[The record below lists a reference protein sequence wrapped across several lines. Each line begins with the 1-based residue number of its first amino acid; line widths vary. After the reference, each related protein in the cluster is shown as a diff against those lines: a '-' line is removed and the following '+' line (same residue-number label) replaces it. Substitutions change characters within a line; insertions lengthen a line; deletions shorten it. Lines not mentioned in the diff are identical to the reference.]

1 MLTYLLAIGISLKK
15 VQAMHNFHYKGD
27 ELFCEEVSIQNIVEQ
42 VGTPCYIYSHQAIH
56 RQFHDFDEA
65 FKDIPHIVAYAM
77 KANSNI
83 GVLRVLAKEGSG
95 ADIVS
100 GGELFR
106 TLKAGVPSNKIVFA
120 GVGKSPEEIQ
130 YALESDILMFNVE
143 SSGEIQ
149 QINEVAKTMGLQ
161 ARVALRINPD
171 IDPQTH
177 PYIST
182 GLKKSK
188 FGIAADHALKE
199 FELANQLAHIE
210 VVGVHCHIGSQ
221 LTQVTPF
228 VDAIKKVLSLIKTL
242 QSQDVKIRY
251 MNIGGGLGITYS
263 DETPPHPNELAA
275 AIIPLLQTAS
285 CQIIM
290 EPGRSI
296 VGNAGILVTKVLY
309 NKEGA
314 NKQFVIVD
322 AAMNDLLRPSLYEAH
337 HDIQP
342 VLKNESAPV
351 HTVDVVGPI
360 CESGDFLAKDRKMPQ
375 PLPGDLLA
383 VMSAGAYGFTM
394 ASNYNSRPKTPEVLV
409 KDKQIMV
416 IRERESYE
424 DLIRG
429 ESIPEIFA

>member
-1 MLTYLLAIGISLKK
+1 
-15 VQAMHNFHYKGD
+15 MHDFHYKGD
-27 ELFCEEVSIQNIVEQ
+27 ELFCEEVSIQRIVEQ

-56 RQFHDFDEA
+56 RQFHDFDDA
-65 FKDIPHIVAYAM
+65 FKDIHHIVAYAM

-120 GVGKSPEEIQ
+120 GVGKSPEEIR

-143 SSGEIQ
+143 SSGEVQ
-149 QINEVAKTMGLQ
+149 QINEVAQTMGIR

-199 FELANQLAHIE
+199 FELANKLAHIE

-242 QSQDVKIRY
+242 QSQDVNIRF

-351 HTVDVVGPI
+351 HAVDVVGPI

-375 PLPGDLLA
+375 PQSGDLLA

-416 IRERESYE
+416 IRKRESYE

>member
-1 MLTYLLAIGISLKK
+1 
-15 VQAMHNFHYKGD
+15 MHDFHYHGD
-27 ELFCEEVSIQNIVEQ
+27 ELFCEEAPIRQIAEQ
-42 VGTPCYIYSHQAIH
+42 VGTPCYIYSHRTLIRHFHAFDQAF
-56 RQFHDFDEA
+56 QA
-65 FKDIPHIVAYAM
+65 IPHIMAFAM
-77 KANSNI
+77 KSNSNLA
-83 GVLRVLAKEGSG
+83 VLRLLAKEGSG

-106 TLKAGVPSNKIVFA
+106 ALKAGMAPNKIVFA
-120 GVGKSPEEIQ
+120 GVGKSKEEIR

-143 SSGEIQ
+143 SPGELQ
-149 QINEVAKTMGLQ
+149 QINEVAGGMGLH

-188 FGIAADHALKE
+188 FGIGADRALEEFDAAGKLS
-199 FELANQLAHIE
+199 HIE
-210 VVGVHCHIGSQ
+210 VVGVHSHIGSQ

-228 VDAIKKVLSLIKTL
+228 VDALKKTIALIQTL
-242 QSQDVKIRY
+242 QAKGIHIQY
-251 MNIGGGLGITYS
+251 LNIGGGLGITYS
-263 DETPPHPNELAA
+263 DETPPHPRELAV
-275 AIIPLLQTAS
+275 AISPLLQTVS

-309 NKEGA
+309 NKDGA
-314 NKQFVIVD
+314 NKRFVIVD
-322 AAMNDLLRPSLYEAH
+322 AAMNDLLRPSLYDAH

-342 VLKNESAPV
+342 VMKNESSV
-351 HTVDVVGPI
+351 VNTVDVVGPI

-375 PLPGDLLA
+375 SQPGDLLA

-394 ASNYNSRPKTPEVLV
+394 SSNYNSRPRVPEVLV
-409 KDKQIMV
+409 KGKDVIV
-416 IRERESYE
+416 IRKRESYE

-429 ESIPEIFA
+429 ESIPEVFSD

>member
-1 MLTYLLAIGISLKK
+1 
-15 VQAMHNFHYKGD
+15 MHDFYYKGD
-27 ELFCEEVSIQNIVEQ
+27 ELFCEEVSIKNIVEQ

-56 RQFHDFDEA
+56 RRFHDFDDA

-120 GVGKSPEEIQ
+120 GVGKSPEEIR

-143 SSGEIQ
+143 SSGEVQ
-149 QINEVAKTMGLQ
+149 QINEVAQTMGIR

-228 VDAIKKVLSLIKTL
+228 VDAIKKILSLIKTL

-322 AAMNDLLRPSLYEAH
+322 AAMNDLLRPSLYEAY

-351 HTVDVVGPI
+351 HAVDVVGPI

-375 PLPGDLLA
+375 PQSGDLLA

>member
-1 MLTYLLAIGISLKK
+1 
-15 VQAMHNFHYKGD
+15 MHDFHYHGD
-27 ELFCEEVSIQNIVEQ
+27 ELFCEEVPIQQIVEQ
-42 VGTPCYIYSHQAIH
+42 VGTPCYIYSHRTLIRHFHAFDQAF
-56 RQFHDFDEA
+56 QA
-65 FKDIPHIVAYAM
+65 IPHIVAFAM
-77 KANSNI
+77 KSNSNLA
-83 GVLRVLAKEGSG
+83 VLRLLAKEGSG

-106 TLKAGVPSNKIVFA
+106 ALKAGIAPNKIVFA
-120 GVGKSPEEIQ
+120 GVGKSKEEIR

-143 SSGEIQ
+143 SPGELQ
-149 QINEVAKTMGLQ
+149 QINEVAGAMGLH

-188 FGIAADHALKE
+188 FGIGADRALEE
-199 FELANQLAHIE
+199 FDVAGKLSHIE
-210 VVGVHCHIGSQ
+210 VVGVHSHIGSQ

-228 VDAIKKVLSLIKTL
+228 VDALKKAIALIMTL
-242 QSQDVKIRY
+242 QAKGVHIQY
-251 MNIGGGLGITYS
+251 LNIGGGLGITYS
-263 DETPPHPNELAA
+263 DETPPHPKELAV
-275 AIIPLLQTAS
+275 AISPLLQTVS
-285 CQIIM
+285 CKIIM

-309 NKEGA
+309 NKDGA
-314 NKQFVIVD
+314 NKRFVIVD
-322 AAMNDLLRPSLYEAH
+322 AAMNDLLRPSLYDAH

-342 VLKNESAPV
+342 VIKNESSV
-351 HTVDVVGPI
+351 VNTVDVVGPI

-375 PLPGDLLA
+375 SQPGDLLA

-394 ASNYNSRPKTPEVLV
+394 SSNYNSRPRVPEVLV
-409 KDKQIMV
+409 KGKDIIV
-416 IRERESYE
+416 IRKRESYE

-429 ESIPEIFA
+429 ESIPEVFSD